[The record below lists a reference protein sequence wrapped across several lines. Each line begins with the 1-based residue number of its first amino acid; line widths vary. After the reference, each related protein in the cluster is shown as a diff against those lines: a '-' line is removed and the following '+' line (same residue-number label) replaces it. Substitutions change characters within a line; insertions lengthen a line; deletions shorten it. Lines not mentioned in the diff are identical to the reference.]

1 MNDPNSYTPDAAKNV
16 MLVEANRNLKIA
28 IVDDQ
33 EELSDVYSRGIE
45 KLGYPAPSMFYN
57 GTSMV
62 KALTR
67 DRQSFDVIIMDY
79 QIPEMSGI
87 EAAKIIQRYRKDTK
101 IIIATANDFVKLE
114 AIGAGLSFL
123 LKPFSVEQLVEC
135 LESPN

>member
-1 MNDPNSYTPDAAKNV
+1 LNDLNSYTIDAAKNV

-33 EELSDVYSRGIE
+33 EELSDVYSKGIE
-45 KLGYPAPSMFYN
+45 KLGYPPPSMFYN

-123 LKPFSVEQLVEC
+123 LKPFSVEQLAKC